1 MRPGTALVQAYLASR
16 LSPTAPPAHPFPLS
30 VPKLR
35 AFIAR
40 DARRT
45 ANGRTDHR
53 PKASGH
59 DDPSVCAAFAGRS
72 RTCDCLRAV
81 LIVRRPRPAVD
92 LLHRALP
99 RVLVSAS
106 VSAIVKES
114 ISGRVASGGGAHDF
128 LSRSSRTRPLSRS

>member
-35 AFIAR
+35 AFVAR
-40 DARRT
+40 DALRT

-59 DDPSVCAAFAGRS
+59 DDPQSARRLPVGQELVIAHNS
-72 RTCDCLRAV
+72 RTN
-81 LIVRRPRPAVD
+81 
-92 LLHRALP
+92 HRA
-99 RVLVSAS
+99 RRCVTDFAVVDGSECHNS
-106 VSAIVKES
+106 EGS
-114 ISGRVASGGGAHDF
+114 ITS
-128 LSRSSRTRPLSRS
+128 